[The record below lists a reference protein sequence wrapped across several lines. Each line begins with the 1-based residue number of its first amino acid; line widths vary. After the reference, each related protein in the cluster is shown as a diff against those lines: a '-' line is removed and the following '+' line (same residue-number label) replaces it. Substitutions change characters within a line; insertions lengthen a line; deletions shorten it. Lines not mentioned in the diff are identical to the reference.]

1 MKDSLEQALHA
12 LAHYSDATIN
22 EIEKKATIKAVNQI
36 KELQTKVNQLTGN
49 EVDSAKASVVNEIIN
64 LLTREEEVSVYVAS
78 KNEWENLFRILE
90 ENYNIHMI
98 NPTEYLQLKNETEDY
113 IEYSA
118 LKTSWDAIW
127 DEVGDRENI
136 VLK

>member
-1 MKDSLEQALHA
+1 MKDSLEQVLHA
-12 LAHYSDATIN
+12 LEYYSDATIN

-36 KELQTKVNQLTGN
+36 KELHTKVIKLTDN
-49 EVDSAKASVVNEIIN
+49 EVDSAKESVVNEIIA
-64 LLTREEEVSVYVAS
+64 LLTNEEEVLVYVAS
-78 KNEWENLFRILE
+78 KNEWENLFRTLE

-98 NPTEYLQLKNETEDY
+98 NHTEYLQLQNENEET

-127 DEVGDRENI
+127 DEVGERENI